1 MGSGTEVAKEAG
13 DVVIMDD
20 NLLSIAR
27 AIRYGRTIFKSIRKF
42 IIFQLTLNFCAL
54 GVSVIAPMIGI
65 ESPITVIQMLWINMV
80 MDTLA
85 GLAFGGEAPLMDYM
99 RQPPGRRDE
108 HIING
113 YMLRE
118 IILGGVWAVAVC
130 LWFLKSPVTNSMFAT
145 NAGFMTA
152 FFALFMFMGIASSL
166 AARTHKINLLDHL
179 AANKPFVGIMGLVA
193 AVQTFLIYFG
203 GTIFRAS
210 GLSLWQLVFVLF
222 LASTAIL
229 ARTFRVM
236 WYERRGMKCGT

>member
-1 MGSGTEVAKEAG
+1 
-13 DVVIMDD
+13 
-20 NLLSIAR
+20 
-27 AIRYGRTIFKSIRKF
+27 
-42 IIFQLTLNFCAL
+42 
-54 GVSVIAPMIGI
+54 
-65 ESPITVIQMLWINMV
+65 
-80 MDTLA
+80 
-85 GLAFGGEAPLMDYM
+85 MDYM

-108 HIING
+108 HIINR

-118 IILGGVWAVAVC
+118 IILGGMWAIAVC
-130 LWFLKSPVTNSMFAT
+130 LWFLKSPVTNAMFAT

-210 GLSLWQLVFVLF
+210 GLSFWQLAFVLL
-222 LASTAIL
+222 LASTAII

-236 WYERRGMKCGT
+236 WYEYRGLKCGT